1 MTEENN
7 LQTTEQ
13 QSENT
18 VKIYSKRA
26 IFGFSAFFMPV
37 FGGVLLRQNL
47 IDYKMKKEANIV
59 LLVSIGLQALIFII
73 LEIIPISTSVLT
85 LVLNMGGGA
94 VLSEYFF
101 KKYFPNEIYERKK
114 IWKPLIISLIIT
126 IPLVLALFY
135 ETLYAN

>member
-26 IFGFSAFFMPV
+26 IFGFSVFFSPV

-47 IDYKMKKEANIV
+47 MDYKMKKEANIV
-59 LLVSIGLQALIFII
+59 LLVSIGLTALVFII
-73 LEIIPISTSVLT
+73 LELIPIINSTFT
-85 LVLNMGGGA
+85 LVLNLIGGS

-101 KKYFPNEIYERKK
+101 KKYFSNEKYEYKK
-114 IWKPLIISLIIT
+114 IWKPLIISLLIT
-126 IPLVLALFY
+126 IPFVLVAAYYIFI
-135 ETLYAN
+135 

>member
-26 IFGFSAFFMPV
+26 IMGFSVFFTPV

-47 IDYKMKKEANIV
+47 IDYKMKKEANTA
-59 LLVSIGLQALIFII
+59 LLVSIGLTALVFII
-73 LEIIPISTSVLT
+73 IEIMPISTSTLT
-85 LVLNMGGGA
+85 LVLNIIGGS
-94 VLSEYFF
+94 VLSEYFY
-101 KKYFPNEIYERKK
+101 KKYFPNKKYEYKK

-126 IPLVLALFY
+126 IPLALIAFY
-135 ETLYAN
+135 AIMNE